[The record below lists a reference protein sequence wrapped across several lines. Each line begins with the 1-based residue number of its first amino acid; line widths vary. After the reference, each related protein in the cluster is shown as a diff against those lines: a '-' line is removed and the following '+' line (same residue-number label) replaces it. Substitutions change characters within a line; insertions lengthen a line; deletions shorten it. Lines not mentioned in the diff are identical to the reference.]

1 VEEEPLTQIRV
12 EALHALE
19 QIEFPHAQAE
29 RMVAQIFSQNKNLR
43 SVEEFLRKVF
53 EERET

>member
-1 VEEEPLTQIRV
+1 V

-29 RMVAQIFSQNKNLR
+29 RIVAQIFSQNKNLK

-53 EERET
+53 EQRET